1 MSDYDYSGAL
11 ALFDTTQAVN
21 DYTSGGGSSDQ
32 LQLDMANTQPDTL
45 AFYDELQ
52 KINGT
57 SDKELADWLAQNYP
71 ELGVQTSTVN
81 NFGQTAD
88 DSGGGIVNGLI
99 KGWNALGNNGQIL
112 AGSAVLGGLQN
123 YMQQRQRDE
132 ELQKMG
138 QMSEEQWQ
146 RQMLLKQA
154 PTNKL
159 ANVDHF
165 KGIVNS
171 LRGSH

>member
-11 ALFDTTQAVN
+11 ALFDTTQAASN
-21 DYTSGGGSSDQ
+21 ADYGGVGSGVSLDSITGYAGGITDYAGGTTGAVGDSD
-32 LQLDMANTQPDTL
+32 LNA
-45 AFYDELQ
+45 
-52 KINGT
+52 
-57 SDKELADWLAQNYP
+57 WLAQNYP

-99 KGWNALGNNGQIL
+99 KGWNALGNNGQLL
-112 AGSAVLGGLQN
+112 AGSAALGGLQN
-123 YMQQRQRDE
+123 YMQQRQKDKE
-132 ELQKMG
+132 FQSLG
-138 QMSEEQWQ
+138 QMTEEQWQ